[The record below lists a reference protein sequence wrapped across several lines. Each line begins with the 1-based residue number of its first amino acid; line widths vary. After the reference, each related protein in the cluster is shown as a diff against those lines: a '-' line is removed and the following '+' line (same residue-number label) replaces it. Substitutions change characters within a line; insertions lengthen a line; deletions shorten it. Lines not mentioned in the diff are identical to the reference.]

1 MYFMRNY
8 FDHYNDSFYNSQ
20 SSTYLSN
27 KRAQRMK
34 ERHRI
39 KTMRISAISRILQVK
54 YIQKKNSI

>member
-20 SSTYLSN
+20 SSKYLSN

-39 KTMRISAISRILQVK
+39 KTMRISAISRIL
-54 YIQKKNSI
+54 